1 MIIFFSLISL
11 VEEDQEIPN
20 GYEGK
25 SIVDEYWFPN
35 LIEFKNLYLE
45 LNHKETQ
52 IKCETQDGYKE
63 LQKKIY
69 YFMSDMIETI
79 GV

>member
-1 MIIFFSLISL
+1 MR
-11 VEEDQEIPN
+11 
-20 GYEGK
+20 K
-25 SIVDEYWFPN
+25 N

-69 YFMSDMIETI
+69 YFMSDMIET
-79 GV
+79 

>member
-1 MIIFFSLISL
+1 M
-11 VEEDQEIPN
+11 
-20 GYEGK
+20 
-25 SIVDEYWFPN
+25 
-35 LIEFKNLYLE
+35 E
-45 LNHKETQ
+45 LKETQ

-79 GV
+79 EK